1 MTDDIVVQPK
11 YTPLTELPES
21 CPTAGIHKTNSFED
35 VNRFDITMM
44 NYSLLR
50 VADEWGR
57 ICGVD
62 GVCKMA
68 LVTSKLLK
76 DRRDLLMMPYG
87 CKSSERQETIVLPI
101 D

>member
-1 MTDDIVVQPK
+1 MTDDLVVQT
-11 YTPLTELPES
+11 YHTLTQLPDN
-21 CPTAGIHKTNSFED
+21 CPTEGINKTNSFED
-35 VNRFDITMM
+35 VNRFDINMM

-57 ICGVD
+57 VVGVD

-68 LVTSKLLK
+68 LMTAKLLK